1 MTDAQYKECTTALKN
16 LAEAALT
23 KAEEQIDIPEKR
35 ALDGAVESDNKRART
50 GVAA

>member
-1 MTDAQYKECTTALKN
+1 MLGKPVDLLPNMTEEEK
-16 LAEAALT
+16 AALT

-50 GVAA
+50 CVAA